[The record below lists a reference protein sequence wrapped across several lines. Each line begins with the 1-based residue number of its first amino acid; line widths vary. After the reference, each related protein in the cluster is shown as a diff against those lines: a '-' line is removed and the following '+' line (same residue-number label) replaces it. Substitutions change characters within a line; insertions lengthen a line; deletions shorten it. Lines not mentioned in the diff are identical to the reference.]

1 MRHLGPSTHDAGT
14 RQQKTGANHP
24 GINTLPSRA
33 SQGEVHFGGESQE
46 QVHGYLET
54 DFVSPCLVAEIF
66 ASPIAKNRVS
76 VVKGP
81 VGGESGQEPASKG
94 QESRL

>member
-1 MRHLGPSTHDAGT
+1 MCTRYS
-14 RQQKTGANHP
+14 RQQKTNANHP
-24 GINTLPSRA
+24 GINALPSWA
-33 SQGEVHFGGESQE
+33 SQGEMHFRGESQE

-66 ASPIAKNRVS
+66 ASPIAKNHVS
-76 VVKGP
+76 VAKRP
-81 VGGESGQEPASKG
+81 VGGESGQEPASKD